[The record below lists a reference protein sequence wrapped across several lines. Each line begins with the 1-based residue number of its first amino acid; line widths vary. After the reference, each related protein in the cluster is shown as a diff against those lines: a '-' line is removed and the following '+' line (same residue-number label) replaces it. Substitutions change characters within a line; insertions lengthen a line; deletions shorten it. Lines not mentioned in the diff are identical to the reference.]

1 MVAGIA
7 NSANNNNNNKNNT
20 NTQQLASNMPYYLR
34 RHREASQ
41 PIQAAKSSKIIKPM
55 ASSLYSSSQ
64 SNSPSPSPLS
74 SGNEQLLNMLDN
86 NNNNNS
92 KHKQNKSH
100 MIQLCFDSVSVKTST
115 RMTTRTNT
123 KLPVPVNKSN
133 TKLSKVD
140 SKKSKLEDD
149 EAEEYD
155 NEGEE
160 EEEDEN
166 DTLKLNSKLLSS
178 DDGEDLAEPSKKST
192 IGKSRVVSFAKTEP
206 SGKKSS
212 RTPPHKK
219 FRKLRLFDT
228 PHTPKT
234 LIKKSRLA
242 SASDSNP
249 ASAATNQ
256 IEATKPASA
265 SKTLTSRS
273 SSSSSNSST
282 VTKCTTVTQS
292 TTKYVHYSSSSNE
305 TELSPPHNQLFKTA
319 KSVFSEIFDNVSQ
332 TPKSLRRT
340 PHLKASMRDEAEFME
355 VESAQRASAKQQ
367 QQQPNLRMRLF
378 EQAEAEPRNQANKIL
393 NFDDTDNE
401 DEAAKLSAAKQAWV
415 IMKLMFD

>member
-1 MVAGIA
+1 
-7 NSANNNNNNKNNT
+7 
-20 NTQQLASNMPYYLR
+20 
-34 RHREASQ
+34 
-41 PIQAAKSSKIIKPM
+41 
-55 ASSLYSSSQ
+55 
-64 SNSPSPSPLS
+64 
-74 SGNEQLLNMLDN
+74 
-86 NNNNNS
+86 
-92 KHKQNKSH
+92 
-100 MIQLCFDSVSVKTST
+100 
-115 RMTTRTNT
+115 MTTRTNT
-123 KLPVPVNKSN
+123 KLPVPVNKPN
-133 TKLSKVD
+133 NKLSKVD

-160 EEEDEN
+160 EEEEDEN
-166 DTLKLNSKLLSS
+166 DTLKLSSKLLSS
-178 DDGEDLAEPSKKST
+178 DDGEDLVNDASKQKST

-249 ASAATNQ
+249 ASAPTNQ
-256 IEATKPASA
+256 IEAKTATS

-305 TELSPPHNQLFKTA
+305 TELSPPHNQLFKSS
-319 KSVFSEIFDNVSQ
+319 KSIFSDIFDNVSQ

-340 PHLKASMRDEAEFME
+340 PHLKSSLRDEAEYMD
-355 VESAQRASAKQQ
+355 VELVQRTSAKQQ

-378 EQAEAEPRNQANKIL
+378 EQAEVEPRNQANKIL

-401 DEAAKLSAAKQAWV
+401 EEAAKSSAAKQAWV
-415 IMKLMFD
+415 IMKLMFN